1 MRSTA
6 TGRIEPL
13 SQADQDSVTA
23 TLQEYFAAKGRRPEG
38 GGNNGD

>member
-6 TGRIEPL
+6 TGQIEPL
-13 SQADQDSVTA
+13 SQADQDKVTA
-23 TLQEYFAAKGRRPEG
+23 TLQEYFAAKGTTSGG